1 MKNLV
6 TPVLLFL
13 LVACSGFTSCKPDEV
28 AGLFRMRLGNEVVVL
43 NLGSDGTGSLAFNKE
58 APHTITWEF
67 DSLGPQVAV
76 SGETQPLERL
86 RALAHLQLPP
96 SGVASTRPMTV
107 SLGCQCNWRGS
118 TTRLAVDV
126 AGSFTFTRDR

>member
-67 DSLGPQVAV
+67 DSLGPQYSNTMACHRRAFL
-76 SGETQPLERL
+76 SRWIIGLLER
-86 RALAHLQLPP
+86 
-96 SGVASTRPMTV
+96 ST
-107 SLGCQCNWRGS
+107 
-118 TTRLAVDV
+118 
-126 AGSFTFTRDR
+126 